1 MIVGGDQASA
11 TLEKTDVEGVAT
23 ALVTFWKFVVALF
36 DAVAAAAE
44 TEVPILG
51 VTRNVY
57 AVPASSPVTVVDG
70 RVESGRA
77 KVVHVLPSLLY
88 STR

>member
-1 MIVGGDQASA
+1 MVGAVQVSVAI
-11 TLEKTDVEGVAT
+11 EKLDGEVVTT
-23 ALVTFWKFVVALF
+23 ALVTFWKFVVTLF
-36 DAVAAAAE
+36 EVVAAVAE

-57 AVPASSPVTVVDG
+57 VVPASRPVTVVVVT
-70 RVESGRA
+70 VESGRV
-77 KVVHVLPSLLY
+77 KVVQVLPSLLY